1 VAVSRELNSCPSNP
15 KCIQWRAVRFCLTAP
30 ARLMRACENL
40 HNNNLMFDCVVH
52 INTDALKA
60 CYQAATASDSKTTD
74 SQRRVMKHIEDGRL
88 ISLDRWFRRL
98 LGQ

>member
-1 VAVSRELNSCPSNP
+1 
-15 KCIQWRAVRFCLTAP
+15 
-30 ARLMRACENL
+30 MRACENL